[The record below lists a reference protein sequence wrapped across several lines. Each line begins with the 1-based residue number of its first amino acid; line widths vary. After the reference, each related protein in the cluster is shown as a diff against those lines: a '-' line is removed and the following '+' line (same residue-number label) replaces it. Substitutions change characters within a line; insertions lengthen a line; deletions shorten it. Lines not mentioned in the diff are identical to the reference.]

1 MHFQS
6 YEITMSDAGTVQL
19 PAEVVRACGPDIVL
33 LRGLADCLML
43 YPEDLFNSRLGALMS
58 DVDQDLRSLKRFIAG
73 GAYAAE
79 LDSTGC
85 LEIPGGL
92 ASFAELDSGLALLCV
107 GKHARLMSA
116 SRWSELRGAVEDGG
130 GSVEVD
136 RAPGDPLTWLVPD
149 ADTPRVLALVRH
161 ALAGLTGQPE
171 DPERLLDVLGVIGP
185 PEDGSVEVLVAA
197 RDATHPAGNAW
208 SISRVPLRLTSLQ
221 DAAS

>member
-6 YEITMSDAGTVQL
+6 YKITMSDAGTVHL
-19 PAEVVRACGPDIVL
+19 PAEAVRAYGPNVVL
-33 LRGLADCLML
+33 LKGLADCLML
-43 YPEDLFNSRLGALMS
+43 YPEGLFNSRLGSLMS
-58 DVDQDLRSLKRFIAG
+58 DVDQSLRNLKRLIAG

-79 LDSTGC
+79 LDSTGY
-85 LEIPGGL
+85 LEIPGDL

-116 SRWSELRGAVEDGG
+116 SRWSELRGAVEAGG

-149 ADTPRVLALVRH
+149 VEAPGVLALVRH

-171 DPERLLDVLGVIGP
+171 DPGRLLDVLGVIGP
-185 PEDGSVEVLVAA
+185 TEDGSVEVLVAA
-197 RDATHPAGNAW
+197 RDATQSAGIAW
-208 SISRVPLRLTSLQ
+208 SISRVPVKLTSLQ

>member
-1 MHFQS
+1 MLS
-6 YEITMSDAGTVQL
+6 
-19 PAEVVRACGPDIVL
+19 EVVCAYGPNVVFL
-33 LRGLADCLML
+33 KGLADCLML

-58 DVDQDLRSLKRFIAG
+58 DMDQSLRNLKRFIAG

-79 LDSTGC
+79 IDSTAY
-85 LEIPGGL
+85 LEIPGEL

-107 GKHARLMSA
+107 GEHARLMSA
-116 SRWSELRGAVEDGG
+116 SRWSELRGAVEAGG

-149 ADTPRVLALVRH
+149 AETPRVLALARH

-185 PEDGSVEVLVAA
+185 TEDGSIEVLVAA
-197 RDATHPAGNAW
+197 RGATQSAGKAW
-208 SISRVPLRLTSLQ
+208 SISRVPLKLASLQ